1 MLFGIKML
9 TQLLNYKIGIM
20 MNITEVAKI
29 KNPDGSENT
38 NILKATIN
46 DIVYWIPKKQ
56 SNTHYAEILKQVKA
70 GTLTIKDAD

>member
-20 MNITEVAKI
+20 MNITEVVKI

-46 DIVYWIPKKQ
+46 EVVYWIPKKEA
-56 SNTHYAEILKQVKA
+56 NTDYAEILKQVKE